1 MYAFIQNPCME
12 FWEDAFTAP
21 EKICRNWEV
30 SKTGEWKS
38 GTGDAA
44 HIKDKMKIMETGN
57 PESGDPTTDIEDISE
72 YAGNGTQPAAQPAE
86 NDLLVN
92 WGRSG
97 RDNIKLWCQA
107 TNYDFDFNGI
117 FDGEGHEIELP
128 QDSLLHKIQYAVA
141 HRENNMDGLK
151 SCVGDGS
158 LDVTAAP
165 TRIREIENLH
175 TQVCKLL
182 RKGARVEDIL
192 VVSPCLDD

>member
-1 MYAFIQNPCME
+1 MHENRNYLTIPYLFEALENGKFNEDKLPHGSNGKVLPVFIFGLSGMGQFYRVILQKYASEHDVYAFIQNPCME

-86 NDLLVN
+86 NDLGPFRTRQYKTLV
-92 WGRSG
+92 SG
-97 RDNIKLWCQA
+97 DQ
-107 TNYDFDFNGI
+107 
-117 FDGEGHEIELP
+117 
-128 QDSLLHKIQYAVA
+128 
-141 HRENNMDGLK
+141 
-151 SCVGDGS
+151 
-158 LDVTAAP
+158 
-165 TRIREIENLH
+165 
-175 TQVCKLL
+175 L
-182 RKGARVEDIL
+182 RFRL
-192 VVSPCLDD
+192 QRHF